1 VPYILEEANVRR
13 IRMTRRRFVTGTA
26 ATTAA
31 AIAAPYV
38 HTASAAGSLTL
49 GLWDHWVPG
58 ANDTCTKIINE
69 WAEREKVDVKV
80 DYITA
85 QGNKLLLT
93 VAAEAQASAGHDVLM
108 LSNWLPSEHN

>member
-1 VPYILEEANVRR
+1 MRHK
-13 IRMTRRRFVTGTA
+13 RMTRRRFVVGTA

-31 AIAAPYV
+31 AISAPYL
-38 HTASAAGSLTL
+38 HTAHAGGSLSL

-69 WAEREKVDVKV
+69 WAEREQVDVKI

-85 QGNKLLLT
+85 QGNKLLHHIQGESVDKTLDR
-93 VAAEAQASAGHDVLM
+93 AAGELNSFTR
-108 LSNWLPSEHN
+108 